1 MTKKIA
7 VLLASD
13 FEDSEYEEPVKALR
27 DAGHDVI
34 VIGREKGETLEG
46 KRGDVKAETDQ
57 AIADVD
63 AADFDALLI
72 PGGYSPDQL
81 RTDDRMVSFVRA
93 FADSSKPLAAICHG
107 PQLLIEAGAVT
118 DKKMTSWPSVRTDL
132 RNAGATVVDEEV
144 VVDGSLIT
152 SRKPDD
158 IPAFNAALL
167 KQL

>member
-27 DAGHDVI
+27 EAGHEVV

-46 KRGDVKAETDQ
+46 KRGDVRADTDR
-57 AIADVD
+57 AIAD
-63 AADFDALLI
+63 ADPGEFDALLI
-72 PGGYSPDQL
+72 PGGHSPDQL
-81 RTDDRMVSFVRA
+81 RIDERMVSFTKA
-93 FADSSKPLAAICHG
+93 FAAADKPIAAICHG
-107 PQLLIEAGAVT
+107 PQLLIEAGVVA
-118 DKKMTSWPSVRTDL
+118 DKRMTSWPSVRTDL

-144 VVDGSLIT
+144 VVDGHLIT

-158 IPAFNAALL
+158 LPAFNQALL

>member
-27 DAGHDVI
+27 EAGHEVI

-46 KRGDVKAETDQ
+46 KRGDVKAETDM
-57 AIADVD
+57 AIAN
-63 AADFDALLI
+63 ADPSTFDALLI

-81 RTDDRMVSFVRA
+81 RIDERMVEFTRA
-93 FADSSKPLAAICHG
+93 FGGSDKPIGAICHG
-107 PQLLIEAGAVT
+107 PQLLIEADAVAG
-118 DKKMTSWPSVRTDL
+118 KKMTSWPSVRTDL

-144 VVDGSLIT
+144 VVDGHLIT
-152 SRKPDD
+152 SRKPGD
-158 IPAFNAALL
+158 IPAFNDALL

>member
-13 FEDSEYEEPVKALR
+13 FEDSEFEEPVKALR
-27 DAGHDVI
+27 EAGHRVV
-34 VIGREKGETLEG
+34 VIGRDKGETLEG
-46 KRGDVKAETDQ
+46 KRGDVRAETDQ
-57 AIADVD
+57 SIADVD

-93 FADSSKPLAAICHG
+93 FADTSKPLAAICHG
-107 PQLLIEAGAVT
+107 PQLLIEAGVVA
-118 DKKMTSWPSVRTDL
+118 DKKLTSWPSVRTDL
-132 RNAGATVVDEEV
+132 RNAGATVIDDEV
-144 VVDGSLIT
+144 VVDGPLIT

-167 KQL
+167 SQL

>member
-27 DAGHDVI
+27 EAGHEVI
-34 VIGREKGETLEG
+34 VIGRSKGETLEG
-46 KRGDVKAETDQ
+46 KRGAVTAETDLGIDQ
-57 AIADVD
+57 ANAS
-63 AADFDALLI
+63 DFDALLI

-81 RTDDRMVSFVRA
+81 RVDNRMVA
-93 FADSSKPLAAICHG
+93 FTQAFGSSDKPIAAICHG
-107 PQLLIEAGAVT
+107 PQLLIEAGAVD

-132 RNAGATVVDEEV
+132 RNAGATVLDEEV
-144 VVDGSLIT
+144 VVDGHLIT
-152 SRKPDD
+152 SRKPED
-158 IPAFNAALL
+158 IPAFNTALL

>member
-34 VIGREKGETLEG
+34 VIGRSKGETLEG
-46 KRGDVKAETDQ
+46 KRGDVEAKTDQ

-63 AADFDALLI
+63 PADFDALLI

-81 RTDDRMVSFVRA
+81 RIDDRMVSFTRT
-93 FADSSKPLAAICHG
+93 FAVSSKPIAAICHG
-107 PQLLIEAGAVT
+107 PQLLIEAGVVT

-144 VVDGSLIT
+144 VVDGRLIT